1 MLIECYI
8 SVACWGFGIS
18 GTEIAVPYELRS
30 VLNLWVLGFAT
41 ALPNL
46 QYLTPWGMEEVDLIA
61 DTSEEPNPKYIGK
74 RKHEPSPRNRFHHA
88 A

>member
-8 SVACWGFGIS
+8 SIACWGFGIS
-18 GTEIAVPYELRS
+18 ETEIAVPYELPS
-30 VLNLWVLGFAT
+30 VLNSWVLGFAT

-46 QYLTPWGMEEVDLIA
+46 QYLTPWGMDEGDLVA
-61 DTSEEPNPKYIGK
+61 DTLDELTPKYISEY
-74 RKHEPSPRNRFHHA
+74 KHAPNPCNRFHHA